1 MIERQS
7 MTEALIV
14 VDVQNDFC
22 PGGALAVKDG
32 HLIVPLVNTMISD
45 ADLVIFS
52 QDWHPLDHSS
62 FSANHVGKNAFEQI
76 DMRYGLQTLWP
87 THCVQGSKG
96 AEFHADINLNA
107 ADVIIRKGMNKDI
120 DSYSAFYEN
129 DQTTPTGLTGFLK
142 EKKVSSVKLVGLA
155 LDFCVAFSALDAVKH
170 GFDVSVVMDA
180 CKAIDN
186 QGSLDSAIT
195 RMRNAGVQLI

>member
-1 MIERQS
+1 

-14 VDVQNDFC
+14 IDVQNDFC
-22 PGGALAVKDG
+22 PGGALAVNDG
-32 HLIVPLVNTMISD
+32 HLIVPLVNTMMSD
-45 ADLVIFS
+45 ADLVVFS
-52 QDWHPLDHSS
+52 QDWHPSDHSS

-76 DMRYGLQTLWP
+76 DMHYGPQTLWP
-87 THCVQGSKG
+87 THCVQGSRG
-96 AEFHADINLNA
+96 AEFHADINLNV

-129 DQTTPTGLTGFLK
+129 DQTTPTGLTGLLK
-142 EKKVSSVKLVGLA
+142 ERNVSSVKLVGLA

-195 RMRNAGVQLI
+195 RMRNAGVRLI

>member
-1 MIERQS
+1 

-14 VDVQNDFC
+14 IDVQNDFC
-22 PGGALAVKDG
+22 PGGALAVNDG
-32 HLIVPLVNTMISD
+32 HLIVPLVNTMMSD
-45 ADLVIFS
+45 ADLVVFS

-76 DMRYGLQTLWP
+76 DMHYGPQTLWP
-87 THCVQGSKG
+87 THCVQGSRG

-129 DQTTPTGLTGFLK
+129 DQTTPTGLTGLLK
-142 EKKVSSVKLVGLA
+142 ERNVSSVKLVGLA

-195 RMRNAGVQLI
+195 RMRNAGVRLI

>member
-1 MIERQS
+1 
-7 MTEALIV
+7 MTEVLIV
-14 VDVQNDFC
+14 IDVQNDFC
-22 PGGALAVKDG
+22 PGGALAVNDG
-32 HLIVPLVNTMISD
+32 HLIVPLVNTMMSD
-45 ADLVIFS
+45 ADLVVFS

-76 DMRYGLQTLWP
+76 DMHYGPQTLWP
-87 THCVQGSKG
+87 THCVQGSRG

-129 DQTTPTGLTGFLK
+129 DQTTPTGLTGLLK
-142 EKKVSSVKLVGLA
+142 ERNVSSVKLVGLA

-180 CKAIDN
+180 CRAIDN

-195 RMRNAGVQLI
+195 RMRNAGVRLI

>member
-129 DQTTPTGLTGFLK
+129 DQNTPTGLTGLLK
-142 EKKVSSVKLVGLA
+142 ERNVSSVKLVGLA
-155 LDFCVAFSALDAVKH
+155 LDFCVAFSALDAMKH

>member
-1 MIERQS
+1 

-14 VDVQNDFC
+14 IDVQNDFC
-22 PGGALAVKDG
+22 PGGALAVNDG
-32 HLIVPLVNTMISD
+32 HLIVPLVNTMMSD
-45 ADLVIFS
+45 ADLVVFS
-52 QDWHPLDHSS
+52 QDWHPSDHSS

-76 DMRYGLQTLWP
+76 DMHYGPQTLWP
-87 THCVQGSKG
+87 THCVQGSRG

-129 DQTTPTGLTGFLK
+129 DQTTPTGLTGLLK
-142 EKKVSSVKLVGLA
+142 ERNVSSVKLVGLA

-195 RMRNAGVQLI
+195 RMRNAGVRLI

>member
-1 MIERQS
+1 

-22 PGGALAVKDG
+22 PGGALAVNDG
-32 HLIVPLVNTMISD
+32 HLIIPLVNTMISD

-62 FSANHVGKNAFEQI
+62 FSANHIGKNAFEQI
-76 DMRYGLQTLWP
+76 DMHYGPQTLWP
-87 THCVQGSKG
+87 THCVQGSRG

-129 DQTTPTGLTGFLK
+129 DQTTPTGLTGLLK
-142 EKKVSSVKLVGLA
+142 EKNVSSVKFVGLA

-170 GFDVSVVMDA
+170 DFDVSVVMDA

>member
-155 LDFCVAFSALDAVKH
+155 LDFCVAFSALDAVKQD
-170 GFDVSVVMDA
+170 FDVSVVMDA

>member
-1 MIERQS
+1 

-14 VDVQNDFC
+14 IDVQNDFC
-22 PGGALAVKDG
+22 PGGALAVNDG
-32 HLIVPLVNTMISD
+32 HLIVPLVNTMMSD

-52 QDWHPLDHSS
+52 QDWHPSDHSS

-76 DMRYGLQTLWP
+76 DMHYGPQTLWP
-87 THCVQGSKG
+87 THCVQGSRG

-129 DQTTPTGLTGFLK
+129 DQTTPTGLTGLLK
-142 EKKVSSVKLVGLA
+142 ERNVSSVKLVGLA

-195 RMRNAGVQLI
+195 RMRNAGVQLV

>member
-155 LDFCVAFSALDAVKH
+155 LDFCVAFSALDAVKQDF
-170 GFDVSVVMDA
+170 GVSVVMDA

>member
-1 MIERQS
+1 

-14 VDVQNDFC
+14 IDVQNDFC
-22 PGGALAVKDG
+22 PGGALAVNDG
-32 HLIVPLVNTMISD
+32 HLIVPLVNTMMSD
-45 ADLVIFS
+45 ADLVVFS

-76 DMRYGLQTLWP
+76 DMHYGPQTLWP
-87 THCVQGSKG
+87 THCVQGSRG

-129 DQTTPTGLTGFLK
+129 DQTTPTGLTGLLK
-142 EKKVSSVKLVGLA
+142 ERNVSSVKLVGLA

-170 GFDVSVVMDA
+170 GFDVSVAMDA
-180 CKAIDN
+180 CKAIDT

-195 RMRNAGVQLI
+195 RMRNAGVRLI

>member
-155 LDFCVAFSALDAVKH
+155 LDFCVAFSALDAVKQDF
-170 GFDVSVVMDA
+170 G
-180 CKAIDN
+180 
-186 QGSLDSAIT
+186 QP
-195 RMRNAGVQLI
+195 

>member
-1 MIERQS
+1 

-155 LDFCVAFSALDAVKH
+155 LDFCVAFSALDAVKQDF
-170 GFDVSVVMDA
+170 GVSVVMDA

>member
-1 MIERQS
+1 

-14 VDVQNDFC
+14 IDVQNDFC
-22 PGGALAVKDG
+22 PGGALAVNDG
-32 HLIVPLVNTMISD
+32 HLIVPLVNTMMSD
-45 ADLVIFS
+45 ADLVVFS

-76 DMRYGLQTLWP
+76 DMHYGPQTLWP
-87 THCVQGSKG
+87 THCVQGSRG

-129 DQTTPTGLTGFLK
+129 DQTTPTGLTGLLK
-142 EKKVSSVKLVGLA
+142 ERNVSSVKLVGLA

-195 RMRNAGVQLI
+195 RMRNAGVQLV

>member
-1 MIERQS
+1 

-155 LDFCVAFSALDAVKH
+155 LDFCVAFSALDAVKQD
-170 GFDVSVVMDA
+170 FDVSVVMDA

>member
-142 EKKVSSVKLVGLA
+142 EKNVSSVKLVGLA
-155 LDFCVAFSALDAVKH
+155 LDFCVAFSALDAVKQD
-170 GFDVSVVMDA
+170 FDVSVVMDA

-186 QGSLDSAIT
+186 QGSLAGAIT

>member
-1 MIERQS
+1 

-14 VDVQNDFC
+14 IDVQNDFC
-22 PGGALAVKDG
+22 PGGALAVNDG
-32 HLIVPLVNTMISD
+32 HLIVPLVNTMMSD
-45 ADLVIFS
+45 ADLVVFS
-52 QDWHPLDHSS
+52 QDWHPSDHSS

-76 DMRYGLQTLWP
+76 DMHYGPQTLWP
-87 THCVQGSKG
+87 THCVQGSRG

-129 DQTTPTGLTGFLK
+129 DQTTPTGLTGLLK
-142 EKKVSSVKLVGLA
+142 ERNVSSVKLVGLA

-180 CKAIDN
+180 CRAIDN

-195 RMRNAGVQLI
+195 RMRNAGVQLV